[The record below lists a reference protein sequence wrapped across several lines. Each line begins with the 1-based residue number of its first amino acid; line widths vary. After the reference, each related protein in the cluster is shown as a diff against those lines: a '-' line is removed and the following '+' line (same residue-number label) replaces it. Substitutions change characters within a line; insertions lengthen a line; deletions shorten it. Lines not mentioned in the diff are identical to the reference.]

1 METIKNSQIFYLF
14 KDKEKFPEMTEKC
27 INADFSWRGRR
38 KGGYLAFYDY
48 CIEREKDLIEDG
60 GEHEENYN
68 ALRM

>member
-1 METIKNSQIFYLF
+1 
-14 KDKEKFPEMTEKC
+14 MTEKY

>member
-1 METIKNSQIFYLF
+1 
-14 KDKEKFPEMTEKC
+14 MTGKC